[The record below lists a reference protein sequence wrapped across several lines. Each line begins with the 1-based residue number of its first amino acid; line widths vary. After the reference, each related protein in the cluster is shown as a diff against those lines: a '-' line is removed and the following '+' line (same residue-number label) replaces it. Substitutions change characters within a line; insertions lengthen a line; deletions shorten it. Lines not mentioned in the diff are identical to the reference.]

1 MDLAQV
7 IFVKAEEN
15 NIEIGTWNP
24 SEISNEKVQSIQKKK
39 FLGGIELRDQFL
51 LIDAWVR

>member
-15 NIEIGTWNP
+15 NIEI
-24 SEISNEKVQSIQKKK
+24 EIPLKSLTRRSSQFKKK
-39 FLGGIELRDQFL
+39 SS
-51 LIDAWVR
+51 WVV